1 MSRFF
6 QIFQIFWSMSGPTG
20 LVLDAPRDGYAQV
33 SWQRP
38 EAQVPA

>member
-6 QIFQIFWSMSGPTG
+6 PAFSNFLSMSGPTG

-38 EAQVPA
+38 EVQVPA